1 MKLNKMSGLEMLVR
15 TDSPQ
20 SSCPHLTRSASEVED
35 VAVEFVVPGGL
46 LAVEE
51 DHVTEVPVLVLLYQ
65 GPAGLPPSCQEAG
78 QAGQGQQRLHLPETE
93 RSHEQILVR
102 GHGGGG
108 EASNGNF
115 EMNLNFLLMV

>member
-1 MKLNKMSGLEMLVR
+1 MSGLEMLVR

-65 GPAGLPPSCQEAG
+65 SPAGLPPSCQEAG
-78 QAGQGQQRLHLPETE
+78 QAGQGQQRLHLSETE
-93 RSHEQILVR
+93 RSHQDILER
-102 GHGGGG
+102 PWKGG
-108 EASNGNF
+108 EASNANF
-115 EMNLNFLLMV
+115 EMNQNFLLMV